1 MMNNLLVNHVS
12 TYKQNHSIKRPRTK
26 QPVTGHLSM
35 DLDPANYKDK
45 SKREILRELVEYVV
59 KTDEDMEEKET
70 RSGGDTDLNIYLC
83 DNQGFNISELDYW
96 VHQLIDDDRITG
108 HAGNFA
114 REHTFAED
122 VADED
127 ISVVTI
133 STPAKGR
140 EDEFLFVTTEDEDY
154 LWVITTV
161 HSDWRDKTI
170 ERLLDYLPCVERL
183 YLSSDDLEDLTSD
196 ISDSRVSGFTA
207 KYHAPNRERDATLRF
222 TGAEPG
228 DLETAEEAFDAKPT
242 RIDFDQTNSPSTAI
256 QGANTSDGR
265 ISMRSVRTGSEPRAV
280 ETLLGIT
287 EGYQELDQARF
298 DVEYP
303 AELDKLEN
311 GFTVDGFT
319 AVELTDPDRDDATP
333 NELVEELAAHVL
345 NGNQYRYGI
354 RDGGTKLR
362 VWDTE
367 HDETFD
373 VALEPPNIIL
383 YARDSTTA
391 LSLRE
396 FVREIYE
403 DLDST
408 YSLRKQQNP
417 MAIQ

>member
-1 MMNNLLVNHVS
+1 
-12 TYKQNHSIKRPRTK
+12 
-26 QPVTGHLSM
+26 M
-35 DLDPANYKDK
+35 DFDPADYKDK
-45 SKREILRELVEYVV
+45 SKREVLRELVEYVV
-59 KTDEDMEEKET
+59 KSDEDMEEKGT
-70 RSGGDTDLNIYLC
+70 RSGGETDLNIYLC
-83 DNQGFNISELDYW
+83 DNQGFEIGDFDYW
-96 VHQLIDDDRITG
+96 VHQLTEDDRITG
-108 HAGNFA
+108 HAANFA
-114 REHTFAED
+114 KNHTFS
-122 VADED
+122 ED
-127 ISVVTI
+127 IAGDDIAVVTI
-133 STPAKGR
+133 TTPDKGR
-140 EDEFLFVTTEDEDY
+140 EDEFLFVTTNGSGGDDY

-183 YLSSDDLEDLTSD
+183 YLSSDDLEELTGG
-196 ISDSRVSGFTA
+196 IRDSRVSGFTA
-207 KYHAPNRERDATLRF
+207 KYLAPNRERDATLRF
-222 TGAEPG
+222 SGAEPG

-242 RIDFDQTNSPSTAI
+242 RIDFDQKNSPTTAI
-256 QGANTSDGR
+256 QGANTNNGR
-265 ISMRSVRTGSEPRAV
+265 ISMRSVRDGSEPKAV

-303 AELDKLEN
+303 AELVKLEN

-333 NELVEELAAHVL
+333 AELVEELEAHVL
-345 NGNQYRYGI
+345 NGNQYRHGI

-373 VALEPPNIIL
+373 IALEPPDIVL

-396 FVREIYE
+396 FVRDVYE
-403 DLDST
+403 ELDST
-408 YSLRKQQNP
+408 YSLQKRQNP
-417 MAIQ
+417 VATQ

>member
-1 MMNNLLVNHVS
+1 
-12 TYKQNHSIKRPRTK
+12 
-26 QPVTGHLSM
+26 M
-35 DLDPANYKDK
+35 DFDPADYKDK
-45 SKREILRELVEYVV
+45 SKREVLRELVEYVV
-59 KTDEDMEEKET
+59 KSDEDMEEKGT

-83 DNQGFNISELDYW
+83 DNQGLEIGDFDHW
-96 VHQLIDDDRITG
+96 VHQLTEDDRITG
-108 HAGNFA
+108 HAANFA
-114 REHTFAED
+114 KNHTFSED
-122 VADED
+122 VAGDD
-127 ISVVTI
+127 IAVVTI
-133 STPAKGR
+133 TTPDKGR
-140 EDEFLFVTTEDEDY
+140 EDEFLFVTTNGSGGDDY

-183 YLSSDDLEDLTSD
+183 YLSSDDLEELTGG
-196 ISDSRVSGFTA
+196 IRDSRVSGFTA

-222 TGAEPG
+222 SGAEPG

-242 RIDFDQTNSPSTAI
+242 RIDFDQKNSPATAI
-256 QGANTSDGR
+256 QGANTNNGR
-265 ISMRSVRTGSEPRAV
+265 ISMRSVRNGSEPKAV

-303 AELDKLEN
+303 AELAKLEN

-333 NELVEELAAHVL
+333 DELVEELEARVL
-345 NGNQYRYGI
+345 NGNQYRHGI

-362 VWDTE
+362 VWDTD

-373 VALEPPNIIL
+373 VALEPPNIVL

-396 FVREIYE
+396 FVRDVYE
-403 DLDST
+403 ELDST
-408 YSLRKQQNP
+408 YSLQKRQNP
-417 MAIQ
+417 VAIQ